1 MTVPDTIVATAT
13 PHGFG
18 GISVVRMSGPDSGN
32 IVRSISLTPK
42 NKKKEPF
49 RHKTVTLVK
58 LLDKNSIPFEDGV
71 VIFFQ
76 KPNSYTGEDVVEI
89 SCHGNPSIVNNLIS
103 VCCVRGARV
112 ADPGEF
118 TRRAFLN
125 GKIDLIQAEAVAS
138 LIQSKTNESVSLNFK
153 MLHGKLSGLMEN
165 IKKSLISLLSKIEF
179 ELDVSEEDLQ
189 PTLLDESLAI
199 LAGCRSTTEKALKS
213 YNSFRMLNEGA
224 SVVICGVP
232 NVGKSTLLNCLS
244 GLNRAIT
251 SPHPG
256 TTRDLVES
264 TILIGG
270 VPVTLTDTA
279 GLRSSD
285 NEIEKEGVW
294 RAEKKISAAD
304 CVVIL
309 SSVNGALEVG
319 DFSVSGRHSIHVI
332 NKADLCSKHRLAS
345 LKKQFPDACIVSAKT
360 SYGTKGL
367 LEIIGA
373 KIGISPSVGTS
384 VPVVTVRQNLI
395 LKKILKYTRNA
406 EKLLSGSRVVPFEL
420 VALELRDALGQL
432 DSILGKTVTD
442 DILDSVFS
450 SFCVGK

>member
-13 PHGFG
+13 PHGFC

-58 LLDKNSIPFEDGV
+58 LLDKNSIPFDDGV

-232 NVGKSTLLNCLS
+232 NVGK
-244 GLNRAIT
+244 
-251 SPHPG
+251 
-256 TTRDLVES
+256 
-264 TILIGG
+264 
-270 VPVTLTDTA
+270 
-279 GLRSSD
+279 
-285 NEIEKEGVW
+285 
-294 RAEKKISAAD
+294 
-304 CVVIL
+304 
-309 SSVNGALEVG
+309 
-319 DFSVSGRHSIHVI
+319 
-332 NKADLCSKHRLAS
+332 
-345 LKKQFPDACIVSAKT
+345 
-360 SYGTKGL
+360 
-367 LEIIGA
+367 
-373 KIGISPSVGTS
+373 
-384 VPVVTVRQNLI
+384 
-395 LKKILKYTRNA
+395 
-406 EKLLSGSRVVPFEL
+406 
-420 VALELRDALGQL
+420 
-432 DSILGKTVTD
+432 
-442 DILDSVFS
+442 
-450 SFCVGK
+450 